1 MNKPRLLL
9 LLATSGLLLTL
20 FACSPAEDSRQ
31 ATETPETPAEPTSEP
46 APEPPALV
54 GEVTREQIEEAKP
67 EWVAAEVES
76 EIDTEAALALANVEP
91 DAKLRVYLGTWCGD
105 SRRELARFWRA
116 LDETGGMVPFEIEYL
131 AVDRAANRPPELEQE
146 VGLKYVPT
154 FIVSRGDEEVGR
166 MVEVSPNGIERDLLG
181 LLTGELN
188 GVVSAREDLG
198 GAGEPAAGEAGDA
211 GDSSP

>member
-1 MNKPRLLL
+1 MNKPRFLF
-9 LLATSGLLLTL
+9 LLALSGLLLTL

-31 ATETPETPAEPTSEP
+31 ATETPEPTAEQTPEP
-46 APEPPALV
+46 APEPPSLL
-54 GEVTREQIEEAKP
+54 GEVTREQIEEAEP

-76 EIDTEAALALANVEP
+76 EIDAEAALALANVDP
-91 DAKLRVYLGTWCGD
+91 DTKIQVYLGTWCGD

-116 LDETGGMVPFEIEYL
+116 LDETGGMVSFEIEYL

-146 VGLKYVPT
+146 VGLQYVPT
-154 FIVSRGDEEVGR
+154 FIVSRGDEELGR

-181 LLTGELN
+181 LLTGELS

-198 GAGEPAAGEAGDA
+198 GAGEPVEGDE
-211 GDSSP
+211 GDSSL